1 MRDEPFNLL
10 LENLLRDV
18 ESLSASGRPTDAP
31 SSADGTFHLHI
42 TEDRMSVFVDL
53 FPSFGE
59 GLPLDPLAVKE
70 ALVKEGVY
78 SFLEGELTE
87 AVERCESTKEP
98 LRHLLAAQG
107 IPPREPVE
115 GRLEILFSL
124 EREITKTGEKSEDT
138 LDRIDHKER
147 SPILSVAPG
156 QLLAILHPSLP
167 GEAGRDIFG
176 QTVLAADP
184 TPVTLDAGPGVL
196 CENGTHFI
204 SETWGQPLLDG
215 KTLSVRPVLDV
226 DGDVDYRT
234 GNIRFEGSI
243 SIAGGV
249 REGFFVQAGFDID
262 VQGVVEGAS
271 IRAGRDIHIRGG
283 LVGGKAL
290 VEAGGSLRV
299 RFIEGG
305 TIRADGSVLVDSHVL
320 HGTVLSR
327 DTVRV
332 KGRKGILAGSILAL
346 KRIEAEAAG
355 SPLSSQTRLAVGEDF
370 RLRRRIE
377 ELDREITLR
386 ETTLLHISRTIEE
399 LKERFTSGRVVLPP
413 EKLEQFRAIL
423 QQFSLLQKDLSAL
436 RDERGATLARL
447 VREAQGGVV
456 AIRRVVH
463 AGTTISIQNRQLTL
477 IEGERF
483 VSFSLDGDSWLI
495 VRGPYA

>member
-18 ESLSASGRPTDAP
+18 ESLSASGRPAETP
-31 SSADGTFHLHI
+31 SSADGTFHLHV
-42 TEDRMSVFVDL
+42 TEDRMSAFVDL

-59 GLPLDPLAVKE
+59 GLPLDLLAVKE

-78 SFLEGELTE
+78 SFQEGELTE
-87 AVERCESTKEP
+87 AVERCESAKEP
-98 LRHLLAAQG
+98 LRHLLVAQG

-124 EREITKTGEKSEDT
+124 DREVAEKGEEEENPG
-138 LDRIDHKER
+138 RIDHKER

-176 QTVLAADP
+176 QAVLAADP
-184 TPVTLDAGPGVL
+184 TPVTLNAGPGVL

-243 SIAGGV
+243 SVAGGV

-262 VQGVVEGAS
+262 IQGVVEGAS
-271 IRAGRDIHIRGG
+271 IRAGRDIRIKGG
-283 LVGGKAL
+283 LVGEKAL

-305 TIRADGSVLVDSHVL
+305 TVRVDGSILVDSHIL

-346 KRIEAEAAG
+346 KRIEADAAG

-386 ETTLLHISRTIEE
+386 EATLLRISRTIEE

-436 RDERGATLARL
+436 RDERGATLAHL

-477 IEGERF
+477 VEGERF

-495 VRGPYA
+495 VRGPYS